1 MEWQSRAFHRGRPV
15 VSRPSEHDPADDASE
30 SGRYELLNIFG
41 TPTGEAL
48 SACAGEPLPAA
59 PRGYS
64 WRLVSVDEPL
74 EVARRRVLAAER
86 RIARQATL
94 VLQMERRG
102 QAAIVEIGR
111 TLLHAMQAS
120 LQAAQNHVELL
131 KAFPR

>member
-1 MEWQSRAFHRGRPV
+1 VPRPFE
-15 VSRPSEHDPADDASE
+15 RDPADNAPV

-48 SACAGEPLPAA
+48 NASAGERLPGAPL
-59 PRGYS
+59 GYS

-86 RIARQATL
+86 SVARQATL

-102 QAAIVEIGR
+102 EAAIAEVGR
-111 TLLHAMQAS
+111 TLLHALQKS
-120 LQAAQNHVELL
+120 LQAAYNHVERL